1 MCLLTVVNFEFFNSG
16 AFDFEL
22 ISFQLANRFN
32 SLNSCFV
39 LVLEDFFYS
48 FSLFEPIF
56 LGQVPMRLI
65 FYIPINAFTF
75 PQPLLMCIYPY
86 GKSFIIFVSI
96 IIYILRMKSHCICG

>member
-48 FSLFEPIF
+48 FSLIEPIF
-56 LGQVPMRLI
+56 LGQVPMRLV
-65 FYIPINAFTF
+65 FYVFTF
-75 PQPLLMCIYPY
+75 PQRLLMCIYRY
-86 GKSFIIFVSI
+86 E
-96 IIYILRMKSHCICG
+96 

>member
-65 FYIPINAFTF
+65 FYVFTF
-75 PQPLLMCIYPY
+75 PPATFNVYISLRKNFYYI
-86 GKSFIIFVSI
+86 SI
-96 IIYILRMKSHCICG
+96 IVYLLRMKSHCICG